1 MATKKVRAVVA
12 FIVDDMGGKEKKT
25 MWHLQRRGCITMG
38 EKKEREKKKKNVYL
52 YNEVI
57 KPPGR
62 VNCRLWNRNEA
73 LECLA
78 DEDEG

>member
-1 MATKKVRAVVA
+1 MGRKKKR
-12 FIVDDMGGKEKKT
+12 EKKK
-25 MWHLQRRGCITMG
+25 R
-38 EKKEREKKKKNVYL
+38 EKKKEKKKKNVYL
-52 YNEVI
+52 YNEMI

>member
-1 MATKKVRAVVA
+1 MALA
-12 FIVDDMGGKEKKT
+12 KT
-25 MWHLQRRGCITMG
+25 GVYHYG
-38 EKKEREKKKKNVYL
+38 EKKKKREKKKNVYL
-52 YNEVI
+52 YNEMI

>member
-1 MATKKVRAVVA
+1 MALA
-12 FIVDDMGGKEKKT
+12 KT
-25 MWHLQRRGCITMG
+25 GVYHYG
-38 EKKEREKKKKNVYL
+38 EKKEREKKKKKNVYL

>member
-1 MATKKVRAVVA
+1 MIWGENRRKRCGTCK
-12 FIVDDMGGKEKKT
+12 DGGVSL
-25 MWHLQRRGCITMG
+25 WG
-38 EKKEREKKKKNVYL
+38 EKKKEKKKKNVYL
-52 YNEVI
+52 YNEMI

>member
-1 MATKKVRAVVA
+1 MALA
-12 FIVDDMGGKEKKT
+12 KT
-25 MWHLQRRGCITMG
+25 GVYHYG
-38 EKKEREKKKKNVYL
+38 EKKKKEKKKKNVYL
-52 YNEVI
+52 YNEMI